1 MLINID
7 ELFLFFYFHKKLKN
21 IFTY

>member
-1 MLINID
+1 MLINVD
-7 ELFLFFYFHKKLKN
+7 ELFLYFYFHKKPKN

>member
-7 ELFLFFYFHKKLKN
+7 ELSLFFYFHKKLKN